1 MRIFDYKEYNEKLK
15 IDAINLKEL
24 DELPVAPVAVKHY
37 KNQLGQFDIVKIK
50 GNFYL
55 VFLEDSLA
63 TYSSE
68 FKKLKNNEYG
78 MFWFYGKGVKSWGS
92 THFMCMSNYDI
103 DLKYAKNTHD
113 LQGKPIISRD
123 KDWDVEEV
131 YIRPKDK
138 YVKFDDVKEISQEF
152 LKTCIKDLNYK
163 KIVMK

>member
-1 MRIFDYKEYNEKLK
+1 MRIFDYKEYNEKLE
-15 IDAINLKEL
+15 IDAISLKEL
-24 DELPVAPVAVKHY
+24 DELPVGVKY
-37 KNQLGQFDIVKIK
+37 SKNKLGQFDIVKIND
-50 GNFYL
+50 NFYL

-68 FKKLKNNEYG
+68 FKNLKNIEYG
-78 MFWFYGKGVKSWGS
+78 MFWWYGSYGTLKQT

-103 DLKYAKNTHD
+103 DLKYETNTYD
-113 LQGKPIISRD
+113 LQGKPIVLRD

-131 YIRPKDK
+131 YKRPKDK

-163 KIVMK
+163 KIVIK

>member
-15 IDAINLKEL
+15 IDAISLKEL
-24 DELPVAPVAVKHY
+24 DELPVAVKYY
-37 KNQLGQFDIVKIK
+37 KNQLGQFDIVKIN

-68 FKKLKNNEYG
+68 FRNLKNIEHG
-78 MFWFYGKGVKSWGS
+78 MFWWYGSCGIGVQT
-92 THFMCMSNYDI
+92 THFMCMSDYDI
-103 DLKYAKNTHD
+103 DLKYD
-113 LQGKPIISRD
+113 VSRD

-163 KIVMK
+163 KLIVK